1 MATFDQ
7 RGQRVTYQYNAA
19 GNINI
24 GGVQDR
30 ADLAGELEKLRA
42 EVSRARE
49 GGALEEETA
58 TDAEYQM
65 TKAVQQA
72 KKPEPDNKRL
82 LDHINQAKSL
92 IEGATA
98 AGGAA
103 AGLVS
108 ALGQAAAQVH
118 QFFP

>member
-42 EVSRARE
+42 EVSKARE
-49 GGALEEETA
+49 GSALDEDTA

-65 TKAVQQA
+65 SKAVQQA
-72 KKPEPDNKRL
+72 RKPEPDKKSL
-82 LDHINQAKSL
+82 LDHINTAKSL
-92 IEGATA
+92 IEGA
-98 AGGAA
+98 AA
-103 AGLVS
+103 AAPAAASLVS
-108 ALGQAAAQVH
+108 ADRKSVV
-118 QFFP
+118 